1 MNNKEDNHQV
11 LISFS
16 EYEEFKKLNKDKEAY
31 LNELGKGFKEA
42 VVRSI
47 NVLFENI
54 DYIYNRYNDSFAD
67 IPKRELKYYEKYN
80 HAINFLKDGS
90 DELKE
95 GMIENVI
102 DEYINIKIR

>member
-1 MNNKEDNHQV
+1 MDNKKDNHQV

-16 EYEEFKKLNKDKEAY
+16 EYEEFRKLNQDKEVY

-42 VVRSI
+42 VTRSI
-47 NVLFENI
+47 NILFENI
-54 DYIYNRYNDSFAD
+54 DYIYNRYNDSFED

-80 HAINFLKDGS
+80 NAIKFLKDGS

-102 DEYINIKIR
+102 DKYIKIK